1 MEKLA
6 GLLSEGLNMGAK
18 EVDSLDQNPR
28 TTLTLLQLAYRR
40 QKDSAFFTRFP
51 AEIRHKVYECL
62 LIAHEIITPDHRLLD
77 AIEDRRR
84 RFGDYGVGMKL
95 AAGLHGKIVRTC
107 RACVYETYPILYG
120 QNQFSFGRVEE
131 FNDFK
136 LDHWDFRPC
145 EYRVC
150 CDTGCI

>member
-6 GLLSEGLNMGAK
+6 GLLSDRLNLGAK
-18 EVDSLDQNPR
+18 DVDSQDPDPN
-28 TTLTLLQLAYRR
+28 TTLTPLQLAYRR
-40 QKDSAFFTRFP
+40 QKDSAFFARLP

-62 LIAHEIITPDHRLLD
+62 LVAHEIITPDHRLLE
-77 AIEDRRR
+77 AMEDRRR

-120 QNQFSFGRVEE
+120 QNEFSFGRVEE

-136 LDHWDFRPC
+136 LDRWDFRPC
-145 EYRVC
+145 EFRVC
-150 CDTGCI
+150 CGTRSI